1 MLINEKNNRQT
12 KVYEE
17 KKTSYR
23 TIDELLVRIINLSQV

>member
-1 MLINEKNNRQT
+1 MSIKEKNIRQT

-23 TIDELLVRIINLSQV
+23 TLDELLVKIINLSQV